1 MKIVRTLKIN
11 PDEFFDQVE
20 RGVLSRMGSATG
32 ESDLDPA
39 AISSGRCFIEDADD
53 PRRRSETRIIEYT
66 RGKRFESRTVSVMD
80 DVTMS
85 YEVGP
90 AEAGDGITVV
100 YRQDMAS
107 FNARKKGLM
116 KGFSEA
122 VYLGRMAE
130 QLFKIQDEVFAVRE
144 RS

>member
-1 MKIVRTLKIN
+1 
-11 PDEFFDQVE
+11 
-20 RGVLSRMGSATG
+20 
-32 ESDLDPA
+32 
-39 AISSGRCFIEDADD
+39 
-53 PRRRSETRIIEYT
+53 
-66 RGKRFESRTVSVMD
+66 
-80 DVTMS
+80 MS

-107 FNARKKGLM
+107 FNARKKGIM

-130 QLFKIQDEVFAVRE
+130 QLFKIQDEVFAARE
-144 RS
+144 RF